1 MHRSPQA
8 DSQPINRSW
17 LVAESDQ
24 SHRYGDYAQWLAEK
38 KASAAEDREARWL
51 AQAQAALERSICG
64 NR

>member
-24 SHRYGDYAQWLAEK
+24 SHRYGDYTQWVAEK
-38 KASAAEDREARWL
+38 KASAAEERKARWL
-51 AQAQAALERSICG
+51 AQAQAALERSIRG
-64 NR
+64 SR